1 MTGRVPPA
9 MTATEMSLLQCT
21 SFFTAYQ
28 SSPPLS
34 SHEGRVNVHT
44 RAAATSATTWSAS
57 GPSRRPSP
65 RRPYT
70 LITTHMLRL
79 SRRLATAAVCK
90 KLGDPLSIVHDWK
103 TPQVAR
109 GQVKIKVAA
118 AGVNFADILQA
129 RGQYQDKAEPPF
141 VPGNEAAGEVCE
153 VGEGVKTLAIGDR
166 VICLSRGG
174 AYASETVAD
183 ARTCLKL
190 PPSAASADLAEA
202 AALLVNY
209 GTAHL
214 ALTSRAHLQSG
225 ETVLVTA
232 AAGGVGLATVELA
245 RLMGASRV
253 IAACGSDAK
262 LSIATT
268 KGADAKGIN
277 YAGLDGKAFRNRLK
291 EFSADGDRLKG
302 GIDVVVDMVGA
313 SLMASDGASDCL
325 RLPSKSPLIAS
336 LIRWAASFSSHASA
350 RSRGTGALS

>member
-1 MTGRVPPA
+1 M
-9 MTATEMSLLQCT
+9 
-21 SFFTAYQ
+21 
-28 SSPPLS
+28 
-34 SHEGRVNVHT
+34 H
-44 RAAATSATTWSAS
+44 
-57 GPSRRPSP
+57 
-65 RRPYT
+65 
-70 LITTHMLRL
+70 THMLRL

-103 TPQVAR
+103 TPLVTR

-232 AAGGVGLATVELA
+232 AAGGVGLAAVELA

-253 IAACGSDAK
+253 FAAC
-262 LSIATT
+262 
-268 KGADAKGIN
+268 
-277 YAGLDGKAFRNRLK
+277 
-291 EFSADGDRLKG
+291 
-302 GIDVVVDMVGA
+302 
-313 SLMASDGASDCL
+313 ASDEASDCL
-325 RLPSKSPLIAS
+325 YLPRSPRVIAF
-336 LIRWAASFSSHASA
+336 IR
-350 RSRGTGALS
+350 

>member
-1 MTGRVPPA
+1 MLVR
-9 MTATEMSLLQCT
+9 L
-21 SFFTAYQ
+21 
-28 SSPPLS
+28 
-34 SHEGRVNVHT
+34 T
-44 RAAATSATTWSAS
+44 R
-57 GPSRRPSP
+57 
-65 RRPYT
+65 
-70 LITTHMLRL
+70 
-79 SRRLATAAVCK
+79 RRLATAAVCK

-103 TPQVAR
+103 SPQVAR

-153 VGEGVKTLAIGDR
+153 VGEGVETLAIGDR

-253 IAACGSDAK
+253 FAAC
-262 LSIATT
+262 
-268 KGADAKGIN
+268 
-277 YAGLDGKAFRNRLK
+277 
-291 EFSADGDRLKG
+291 
-302 GIDVVVDMVGA
+302 
-313 SLMASDGASDCL
+313 ASDEASDCL
-325 RLPSKSPLIAS
+325 CLPRSPRVIAF
-336 LIRWAASFSSHASA
+336 IR
-350 RSRGTGALS
+350 

>member
-1 MTGRVPPA
+1 
-9 MTATEMSLLQCT
+9 
-21 SFFTAYQ
+21 
-28 SSPPLS
+28 
-34 SHEGRVNVHT
+34 
-44 RAAATSATTWSAS
+44 
-57 GPSRRPSP
+57 
-65 RRPYT
+65 
-70 LITTHMLRL
+70 MLRL

-313 SLMASDGASDCL
+313 SLMASGGASDCL
-325 RLPSKSPLIAS
+325 
-336 LIRWAASFSSHASA
+336 
-350 RSRGTGALS
+350 